1 MDNNQIWFLTD
12 SWLNIACDMVC
23 CCTCVCFYLYMCFYL
38 SFFKTPGP
46 VMCFTMESPI
56 IQTCLRDFLFLFSFS
71 WGSLISASDDNIVS
85 DVSIFL
91 LSIFLFLLRPLFSFP
106 LRTDFIKLVLFCVG
120 RVRFVMIDSSKVV
133 LFF

>member
-1 MDNNQIWFLTD
+1 
-12 SWLNIACDMVC
+12 
-23 CCTCVCFYLYMCFYL
+23 
-38 SFFKTPGP
+38 
-46 VMCFTMESPI
+46 MCFTMESPI

-71 WGSLISASDDNIVS
+71 WGSLISASDDDIVS

-106 LRTDFIKLVLFCVG
+106 LRTDFIKLVLFSVG